1 MKNGIFS
8 IFVAIISLLTVNG
21 QVTFTGVGAYHVI
34 EVTPV
39 TGTGLDMIYVI
50 YNTNGVGMTYHST
63 SSERVKWY
71 SYDSRGADNAEEIT
85 CISCD
90 SSVTSLSQVLPNS
103 GYIIVD
109 GNERYCCW
117 VVNYADYY
125 LELNDM
131 FISND
136 EPCSLMSFRVDGN
149 GAKMTYTTIDGHTRV
164 LDREIKLAY
173 NTLVWSD
180 DYAWRG
186 WMTKEVIESFE
197 SIDDVLAIEPPLCNT
212 DFVLTGDRFLQA
224 WGLENAIE
232 SYYQTQAV
240 GCSSTAE
247 QQDYGMDVLS
257 DGFEG
262 WAPCHIVFNGY
273 PTDAVVY
280 RAWEMATDAEFEN
293 VIKRFNQDEVDY
305 TFMDAGTYYM
315 RYMVTNEDGSCNAY
329 GNSHV
334 IKVKSFPI
342 RGDINGDR
350 EVNIADI
357 NSVIDIIL
365 GSDVSDYV
373 HSRADVNS
381 DGEVNIADINVIIDI
396 ILKGQP
402 AVNTKEWVDLGLPS
416 GTLWAT
422 CNVGANSPEEYGDYF
437 AWGETFSK
445 DYYDWTT
452 YKWCNGSMDGITK
465 YSYGSYNIN
474 FIDLKSE
481 LEPEDDVAYVQW
493 GPSWRMPTKAQQDE
507 LREHCTWTWTT
518 QNGVNG
524 YLVIGPNGNS
534 IFLPVAGNLCEE
546 LPCNAES
553 GGFYWS
559 RTLNIEI
566 NQVAYFLYFDSEN
579 VRLSCHNRSFG
590 FPVRAVCVPQ
600 N

>member
-1 MKNGIFS
+1 
-8 IFVAIISLLTVNG
+8 
-21 QVTFTGVGAYHVI
+21 
-34 EVTPV
+34 
-39 TGTGLDMIYVI
+39 
-50 YNTNGVGMTYHST
+50 
-63 SSERVKWY
+63 
-71 SYDSRGADNAEEIT
+71 
-85 CISCD
+85 
-90 SSVTSLSQVLPNS
+90 LPNS

-109 GNERYCCW
+109 GSERYCCW

-125 LELNDM
+125 LELNDL

-136 EPCSLMSFRVDGN
+136 EPCSLMSFRVDGY
-149 GAKMTYTTIDGHTRV
+149 GPTITYTTIDGHTRV
-164 LDREIKLAY
+164 LDREIKLTY
-173 NTLVWSD
+173 NTLVWD
-180 DYAWRG
+180 DEYAQWQE
-186 WMTKEVIESFE
+186 KEVKESFE
-197 SIDDVLAIEPPLCNT
+197 SIDDVFAVEPPLCNT
-212 DFVLTGDRFLQA
+212 SFTLTGDCFLQA
-224 WGLENAIE
+224 WGLENSIE
-232 SYYQTQAV
+232 SEYYQTQAV
-240 GCSSTAE
+240 GCGSTAE
-247 QQDYGMDVLS
+247 LDNFDS
-257 DGFEG
+257 DGLGG
-262 WAPCHIVFNGY
+262 WAPCRIVFSGY

-465 YSYGSYNIN
+465 YSYGSYNIY
-474 FIDLKSE
+474 FIDFKSE

-534 IFLPVAGNLCEE
+534 IFLPVAGNSCEE

-579 VRLSCHNRSFG
+579 VRLSCHNRSLG

>member
-50 YNTNGVGMTYHST
+50 YNTNGVGMTYHSA
-63 SSERVKWY
+63 SGERVKWY
-71 SYDSRGADNAEEIT
+71 SYDSRGADYAEEIT

-186 WMTKEVIESFE
+186 WMIKEVIESFE

-212 DFVLTGDRFLQA
+212 GFVLTGDRFLQA

-247 QQDYGMDVLS
+247 QQDYDMDVLS

-465 YSYGSYNIN
+465 YSYGSYC
-474 FIDLKSE
+474 IDFKSE

-534 IFLPVAGNLCEE
+534 IFLPVAGNSCED

-559 RTLNIEI
+559 RTLNIEV

-579 VRLSCHNRSFG
+579 VRLSCHNRSLG

>member
-1 MKNGIFS
+1 
-8 IFVAIISLLTVNG
+8 
-21 QVTFTGVGAYHVI
+21 
-34 EVTPV
+34 
-39 TGTGLDMIYVI
+39 
-50 YNTNGVGMTYHST
+50 
-63 SSERVKWY
+63 
-71 SYDSRGADNAEEIT
+71 
-85 CISCD
+85 
-90 SSVTSLSQVLPNS
+90 
-103 GYIIVD
+103 VD
-109 GNERYCCW
+109 CR
-117 VVNYADYY
+117 
-125 LELNDM
+125 
-131 FISND
+131 
-136 EPCSLMSFRVDGN
+136 
-149 GAKMTYTTIDGHTRV
+149 
-164 LDREIKLAY
+164 
-173 NTLVWSD
+173 
-180 DYAWRG
+180 
-186 WMTKEVIESFE
+186 
-197 SIDDVLAIEPPLCNT
+197 
-212 DFVLTGDRFLQA
+212 
-224 WGLENAIE
+224 
-232 SYYQTQAV
+232 
-240 GCSSTAE
+240 STAE

-262 WAPCHIVFNGY
+262 WAPCHIVFTGY

-329 GNSHV
+329 GKSHV

-465 YSYGSYNIN
+465 YSYGSYNIY
-474 FIDLKSE
+474 FIDFKSE

-534 IFLPVAGNLCEE
+534 IFLPVAGNSCEE

-559 RTLNIEI
+559 RTLNIEV

-579 VRLSCHNRSFG
+579 VRLSCHNRSIG

>member
-1 MKNGIFS
+1 MKKGIIS

-21 QVTFTGVGAYHVI
+21 QVTFTGVGAYPVI
-34 EVTPV
+34 EVTPA
-39 TGTGLDMIYVI
+39 TGTGLDKIYVVH
-50 YNTNGVGMTYHST
+50 NTNGVGMTYHST
-63 SSERVKWY
+63 SGERAVWY
-71 SYDSRGADNAEEIT
+71 SYDSRGADYAEEIT
-85 CISCD
+85 GISCD
-90 SSVTSLSQVLPNS
+90 SSTTSLSQVLPNS
-103 GYIIVD
+103 GYIIVE
-109 GNERYCCW
+109 GNQRYCFW

-131 FISND
+131 YFNPQTSCD
-136 EPCSLMSFRVDGN
+136 LLSFNVDGH
-149 GAKMTYTTIDGHTRV
+149 ADAIPYYTTDGRRQV
-164 LDREIKLAY
+164 LDREIKLSY
-173 NTLVWSD
+173 NTLIWND
-180 DYAWRG
+180 DDANWWEQR
-186 WMTKEVIESFE
+186 MVETFAAL
-197 SIDDVLAIEPPLCNT
+197 DQDVEIVPPLCDT
-212 DFVLTGDRFLQA
+212 DFMLTGDRFLEE
-224 WGLENAIE
+224 WGIE
-232 SYYQTQAV
+232 IYFLSEYFQTQAV

-262 WAPCHIVFNGY
+262 WAPCHIVFTGY

-293 VIKRFNQDEVDY
+293 VFKRFNQDEVDY

-452 YKWCNGSMDGITK
+452 YKWCIGGMDGITK
-465 YSYGSYNIN
+465 YSYGVNG
-474 FIDLKSE
+474 FADFKSE
-481 LEPEDDVAYVQW
+481 LEPEDDVAYVHW
-493 GPSWRMPTKAQQDE
+493 GPSWRMPTLAQQDE

-518 QNGVNG
+518 LNGVNG
-524 YLVIGPNGNS
+524 CLVTGPNGNS
-534 IFLPVAGNLCEE
+534 IFLPAAGYRWREMLLGVGEDSDGIN
-546 LPCNAES
+546 
-553 GGFYWS
+553 WS
-559 RTLNIEI
+559 RSLNLELSE
-566 NQVAYFLYFDSEN
+566 VAYCLYFNSDNSG
-579 VRLSCHNRSFG
+579 RSCNDRSLG
-590 FPVRAVCVPQ
+590 LTVRAVRVTQ

>member
-50 YNTNGVGMTYHST
+50 YNTNGVGMTYHSA
-63 SSERVKWY
+63 SGERVKWY
-71 SYDSRGADNAEEIT
+71 SYDSRGADYAEEIT

-149 GAKMTYTTIDGHTRV
+149 GAKMTYTSINGQTQV
-164 LDREIKLAY
+164 LDREINLAY
-173 NTLVWSD
+173 HTLVWD
-180 DYAWRG
+180 ECDAQWYEF
-186 WMTKEVIESFE
+186 EVIESFE

-212 DFVLTGDRFLQA
+212 GFVLTGDRFLQA

-262 WAPCHIVFNGY
+262 WAPCHIVFTGY

-402 AVNTKEWVDLGLPS
+402 AVSTKDWVDLGLPS

-452 YKWCNGSMDGITK
+452 YKWCIGGMDGITK
-465 YSYGSYNIN
+465 YSYGVNG
-474 FIDLKSE
+474 FADFKSE
-481 LEPEDDVAYVQW
+481 LEPEDDVAYVHW

-534 IFLPVAGNLCEE
+534 IFLPVAGNSCEE

-553 GGFYWS
+553 GGYWS
-559 RTLNIEI
+559 RTLNIEV

-579 VRLSCHNRSFG
+579 VRLSCHNRSIG

>member
-8 IFVAIISLLTVNG
+8 IFVAIISFLTVYG

-50 YNTNGVGMTYHST
+50 YNTNGVGMTYHSA
-63 SSERVKWY
+63 SGERAVWY
-71 SYDSRGADNAEEIT
+71 SYDSRGADYAEEIT
-85 CISCD
+85 GISCD
-90 SSVTSLSQVLPNS
+90 SSTTSLSQVLPNS

-109 GNERYCCW
+109 GSERYCCW
-117 VVNYADYY
+117 VVNYADYN

-136 EPCSLMSFRVDGN
+136 EPCSLISFRVDGYGPKIPYTSIN
-149 GAKMTYTTIDGHTRV
+149 GQTQV
-164 LDREIKLAY
+164 LDREINLAY
-173 NTLVWSD
+173 HTLVWD
-180 DYAWRG
+180 ECDAQWYEF
-186 WMTKEVIESFE
+186 EVIESFE

-262 WAPCHIVFNGY
+262 WAPCHIVFSGY

-280 RAWEMATDAEFEN
+280 RLWEMATDAEFEN

-373 HSRADVNS
+373 RSRADVNS

-402 AVNTKEWVDLGLPS
+402 AVSTKDWVDLGLPS

-422 CNVGANSPEEYGDYF
+422 CNVGANCPEEYGDYF

-452 YKWCNGSMDGITK
+452 YKWCIGGMDGITK
-465 YSYGSYNIN
+465 YSYGVNG
-474 FIDLKSE
+474 FADFKSE
-481 LEPEDDVAYVQW
+481 LEPEDDVAYVDW
-493 GPSWRMPTKAQQDE
+493 GPSWRMPTLAQQDE

-534 IFLPVAGNLCEE
+534 IFLPVAGNSCEE

-553 GGFYWS
+553 GGYWS
-559 RTLNIEI
+559 RTLNIEV

-579 VRLSCHNRSFG
+579 VRLSCHNRSIG

>member
-8 IFVAIISLLTVNG
+8 IFVAIISFLTVNG

-50 YNTNGVGMTYHST
+50 YNTNGVGMTYRSA
-63 SSERVKWY
+63 SGERVKWY
-71 SYDSRGADNAEEIT
+71 SYDSRGADYAEEIT

-149 GAKMTYTTIDGHTRV
+149 GARMTYTTIDGHTRV
-164 LDREIKLAY
+164 LDREIKLTY

-180 DYAWRG
+180 DYAWWG

-212 DFVLTGDRFLQA
+212 GFVLTGDRFLQA

-232 SYYQTQAV
+232 SEYYQTQAV
-240 GCSSTAE
+240 DCRSTAE
-247 QQDYGMDVLS
+247 QDYSVYDYS
-257 DGFEG
+257 DDLGG
-262 WAPCHIVFNGY
+262 WAPCHIVFSGY

-280 RAWEMATDAEFEN
+280 RLWEMATDAEFEN
-293 VIKRFNQDEVDY
+293 VIKRFDQDEVDY

-422 CNVGANSPEEYGDYF
+422 CNVGANCPEEYGDYF

-452 YKWCNGSMDGITK
+452 YKWCIGGMDGITK
-465 YSYGSYNIN
+465 YSYGVNG
-474 FIDLKSE
+474 FADFKSE
-481 LEPEDDVAYVQW
+481 LEPEDDVAYVHW
-493 GPSWRMPTKAQQDE
+493 GPSWRMPTLAQQDE

-518 QNGVNG
+518 LNGVNG
-524 YLVIGPNGNS
+524 CLVTGPNGNS
-534 IFLPVAGNLCEE
+534 IFLPAAGYRWREMLLGVGEDSDGIN
-546 LPCNAES
+546 
-553 GGFYWS
+553 WS
-559 RTLNIEI
+559 RSLNLELSE
-566 NQVAYFLYFDSEN
+566 VAYCLYFNSDNSG
-579 VRLSCHNRSFG
+579 RSCNDRSLG
-590 FPVRAVCVPQ
+590 LTVRAVRVTQ

>member
-1 MKNGIFS
+1 
-8 IFVAIISLLTVNG
+8 
-21 QVTFTGVGAYHVI
+21 
-34 EVTPV
+34 
-39 TGTGLDMIYVI
+39 
-50 YNTNGVGMTYHST
+50 
-63 SSERVKWY
+63 
-71 SYDSRGADNAEEIT
+71 
-85 CISCD
+85 
-90 SSVTSLSQVLPNS
+90 
-103 GYIIVD
+103 
-109 GNERYCCW
+109 
-117 VVNYADYY
+117 
-125 LELNDM
+125 
-131 FISND
+131 
-136 EPCSLMSFRVDGN
+136 
-149 GAKMTYTTIDGHTRV
+149 
-164 LDREIKLAY
+164 
-173 NTLVWSD
+173 
-180 DYAWRG
+180 
-186 WMTKEVIESFE
+186 
-197 SIDDVLAIEPPLCNT
+197 
-212 DFVLTGDRFLQA
+212 
-224 WGLENAIE
+224 
-232 SYYQTQAV
+232 
-240 GCSSTAE
+240 
-247 QQDYGMDVLS
+247 
-257 DGFEG
+257 
-262 WAPCHIVFNGY
+262 
-273 PTDAVVY
+273 
-280 RAWEMATDAEFEN
+280 MATDAEFEN

-357 NSVIDIIL
+357 NAVIDIIL

-373 HSRADVNS
+373 RSRADVNS

-402 AVNTKEWVDLGLPS
+402 AVSTKDWVDLGLPS

-452 YKWCNGSMDGITK
+452 YKWCIGGMDGITK
-465 YSYGSYNIN
+465 YSYGVNG
-474 FIDLKSE
+474 FADLKSE
-481 LEPEDDVAYVQW
+481 LEPEDDVAYVHW
-493 GPSWRMPTKAQQDE
+493 GPSWRMPTLAQQDE

-534 IFLPVAGNLCEE
+534 IFLPVAGNSCEE

>member
-1 MKNGIFS
+1 
-8 IFVAIISLLTVNG
+8 
-21 QVTFTGVGAYHVI
+21 
-34 EVTPV
+34 
-39 TGTGLDMIYVI
+39 
-50 YNTNGVGMTYHST
+50 
-63 SSERVKWY
+63 
-71 SYDSRGADNAEEIT
+71 
-85 CISCD
+85 
-90 SSVTSLSQVLPNS
+90 
-103 GYIIVD
+103 
-109 GNERYCCW
+109 
-117 VVNYADYY
+117 
-125 LELNDM
+125 
-131 FISND
+131 
-136 EPCSLMSFRVDGN
+136 
-149 GAKMTYTTIDGHTRV
+149 
-164 LDREIKLAY
+164 
-173 NTLVWSD
+173 
-180 DYAWRG
+180 
-186 WMTKEVIESFE
+186 
-197 SIDDVLAIEPPLCNT
+197 LCNT
-212 DFVLTGDRFLQA
+212 GFVLTGDRFLQA

-247 QQDYGMDVLS
+247 QQDYDMDVLS

-329 GNSHV
+329 GKSHV

-465 YSYGSYNIN
+465 YSYGSYNIY
-474 FIDLKSE
+474 FIDFKSE

-493 GPSWRMPTKAQQDE
+493 GPSWRMPTKTQQDE

-518 QNGVNG
+518 QNSVNG
-524 YLVIGPNGNS
+524 YLVVGPNGNS
-534 IFLPVAGNLCEE
+534 IFLPVAGNSCEE
-546 LPCNAES
+546 LPYNAES

-566 NQVAYFLYFDSEN
+566 NQIAYFLYFDSEN
-579 VRLSCHNRSFG
+579 VHLSCHNRSFG

>member
-8 IFVAIISLLTVNG
+8 IFVAIISVLTVNG

-50 YNTNGVGMTYHST
+50 YNTNGVGMTYHSA
-63 SSERVKWY
+63 SGERVIWY
-71 SYDSRGADNAEEIT
+71 SYDSRGADYAEEIT

-173 NTLVWSD
+173 YTLVWSD

-186 WMTKEVIESFE
+186 WMIKEVIESFE

-212 DFVLTGDRFLQA
+212 GFVLTGDRFLQA

-232 SYYQTQAV
+232 SDYQTQAV

-262 WAPCHIVFNGY
+262 WAPCHIVFTGY

-329 GNSHV
+329 GNSYV

-357 NSVIDIIL
+357 NSVIYIIL

-465 YSYGSYNIN
+465 YSYGSYNIY
-474 FIDLKSE
+474 FIDFKSE

-534 IFLPVAGNLCEE
+534 IFLPVAGNSCEE

>member
-21 QVTFTGVGAYHVI
+21 QVTFTGVGAYPVI
-34 EVTPV
+34 EVTPA
-39 TGTGLDMIYVI
+39 TGTGLDKIYVVH
-50 YNTNGVGMTYHST
+50 NTNGVGMTYHST
-63 SSERVKWY
+63 SGERAVWY
-71 SYDSRGADNAEEIT
+71 SYDSRGADYAEEIT
-85 CISCD
+85 GISCD
-90 SSVTSLSQVLPNS
+90 SSTTSLSQVLPNS
-103 GYIIVD
+103 GYIIVE
-109 GNERYCCW
+109 GNQRYCFW

-131 FISND
+131 YFNPQTSCD
-136 EPCSLMSFRVDGN
+136 LLSFNVDGH
-149 GAKMTYTTIDGHTRV
+149 ADAIPYYTTDGRRQV
-164 LDREIKLAY
+164 LDREIKLSY
-173 NTLVWSD
+173 NTLIWND
-180 DYAWRG
+180 DDANWWEQR
-186 WMTKEVIESFE
+186 MVETFAAL
-197 SIDDVLAIEPPLCNT
+197 DQDVEIVPPLCDT
-212 DFVLTGDRFLQA
+212 DFMLTGDRFLEE
-224 WGLENAIE
+224 WGIE
-232 SYYQTQAV
+232 IYFLSEYFQTQAV

-262 WAPCHIVFNGY
+262 WAPCHIVFTGY

-402 AVNTKEWVDLGLPS
+402 AVSTKDWVDLGLPS

-452 YKWCNGSMDGITK
+452 YKWCIGGMDGITK
-465 YSYGSYNIN
+465 YSYGVNG
-474 FIDLKSE
+474 FADFKSE
-481 LEPEDDVAYVQW
+481 LEPEDDVAYVHW
-493 GPSWRMPTKAQQDE
+493 GPSWRMPTLAQQDE

-518 QNGVNG
+518 LNGVNG
-524 YLVIGPNGNS
+524 CLVTGPNGNS
-534 IFLPVAGNLCEE
+534 IFLPAAGYRWREMLLGVGEDSDGIN
-546 LPCNAES
+546 
-553 GGFYWS
+553 WS
-559 RTLNIEI
+559 RSLNLELSE
-566 NQVAYFLYFDSEN
+566 VAYCLYFNSDNSG
-579 VRLSCHNRSFG
+579 RSCNDRSLG
-590 FPVRAVCVPQ
+590 LTVRAVRVTQ

>member
-8 IFVAIISLLTVNG
+8 IFVAIISFLTVYG

-50 YNTNGVGMTYHST
+50 YNTNGVGMTYHSA
-63 SSERVKWY
+63 SGERVLWY
-71 SYDSRGADNAEEIT
+71 SYDSRGADYAEEIT

-180 DYAWRG
+180 DYAWWG

-212 DFVLTGDRFLQA
+212 GFVLTGDRFLQA
-224 WGLENAIE
+224 WRLENAIE
-232 SYYQTQAV
+232 SEYYQTQAV
-240 GCSSTAE
+240 DCRSTAE
-247 QQDYGMDVLS
+247 QDYSVYDYS
-257 DGFEG
+257 DDLGG
-262 WAPCHIVFNGY
+262 WAPCHIVFSGY

-465 YSYGSYNIN
+465 YSYGVNG
-474 FIDLKSE
+474 FAGFKSE
-481 LEPEDDVAYVQW
+481 LEPEDDVAYVHW
-493 GPSWRMPTKAQQDE
+493 GPSWRMPTLAQQDE

-518 QNGVNG
+518 LNGVNG
-524 YLVIGPNGNS
+524 CLVTGPNGNS
-534 IFLPVAGNLCEE
+534 IFLPAAGYRWREMLLGVGEDSDGIN
-546 LPCNAES
+546 
-553 GGFYWS
+553 WS
-559 RTLNIEI
+559 RSLNLELSE
-566 NQVAYFLYFDSEN
+566 VAYCLYFNSDNSG
-579 VRLSCHNRSFG
+579 RSCNDRSLG

>member
-8 IFVAIISLLTVNG
+8 IFVAIISFLTVYG

-50 YNTNGVGMTYHST
+50 YNTNGVGMTYHSA
-63 SSERVKWY
+63 SGERAIWY
-71 SYDSRGADNAEEIT
+71 SYDSRGADYAEEIT

-136 EPCSLMSFRVDGN
+136 EPCSLISFRVDGYGPKIPYTSIN
-149 GAKMTYTTIDGHTRV
+149 GQTQV
-164 LDREIKLAY
+164 LDREINLAY
-173 NTLVWSD
+173 HTLVWD
-180 DYAWRG
+180 ECDAQWYEF
-186 WMTKEVIESFE
+186 EVIESFE
-197 SIDDVLAIEPPLCNT
+197 CLDDVLAIEPPLCNT
-212 DFVLTGDRFLQA
+212 GFVLTGDRFLQA

-232 SYYQTQAV
+232 SEYYQTQAV
-240 GCSSTAE
+240 DCRSTAE
-247 QQDYGMDVLS
+247 QDYSVYDYS
-257 DGFEG
+257 DDLGG
-262 WAPCHIVFNGY
+262 WAPCHIVFSGY
-273 PTDAVVY
+273 PTDAVIY

-357 NSVIDIIL
+357 NAVIDIIL

-373 HSRADVNS
+373 RSRADVNS

-396 ILKGQP
+396 ML
-402 AVNTKEWVDLGLPS
+402 
-416 GTLWAT
+416 
-422 CNVGANSPEEYGDYF
+422 Y
-437 AWGETFSK
+437 ETV
-445 DYYDWTT
+445 
-452 YKWCNGSMDGITK
+452 CLIAHCRIRITD
-465 YSYGSYNIN
+465 N
-474 FIDLKSE
+474 
-481 LEPEDDVAYVQW
+481 
-493 GPSWRMPTKAQQDE
+493 
-507 LREHCTWTWTT
+507 
-518 QNGVNG
+518 
-524 YLVIGPNGNS
+524 
-534 IFLPVAGNLCEE
+534 
-546 LPCNAES
+546 
-553 GGFYWS
+553 
-559 RTLNIEI
+559 
-566 NQVAYFLYFDSEN
+566 
-579 VRLSCHNRSFG
+579 
-590 FPVRAVCVPQ
+590 
-600 N
+600 

>member
-50 YNTNGVGMTYHST
+50 YNTNGVGMTYHSA
-63 SSERVKWY
+63 SGERVKWY

-149 GAKMTYTTIDGHTRV
+149 GAKMTYTTIDGHTQV

-186 WMTKEVIESFE
+186 WMIKEVIESFE

-212 DFVLTGDRFLQA
+212 GFVLTGDRFLQA

-262 WAPCHIVFNGY
+262 WAPCHIVFTGY

-452 YKWCNGSMDGITK
+452 YKWCNGSMDGLTK
-465 YSYGSYNIN
+465 YSYGSGNIY
-474 FIDLKSE
+474 FIDFKSE

>member
-1 MKNGIFS
+1 MKKGIFS
-8 IFVAIISLLTVNG
+8 FFVAIISLLTVNG
-21 QVTFTGVGAYHVI
+21 QVTFTGVDAYHVI
-34 EVTPV
+34 EVTPA
-39 TGTGLDMIYVI
+39 TGTGLDKIYVVH
-50 YNTNGVGMTYHST
+50 NTNGVGMTYHSA
-63 SSERVKWY
+63 SGEPAIWY
-71 SYDSRGADNAEEIT
+71 SYDSRGADYAEEIT
-85 CISCD
+85 GISCD

-109 GNERYCCW
+109 GNEHFCCW

-131 FISND
+131 FISNE
-136 EPCSLMSFRVDGN
+136 EPCSLMSFRVDGY
-149 GAKMTYTTIDGHTRV
+149 GPKITYTTIDGHTRV

-173 NTLVWSD
+173 NTLEWDD
-180 DYAWRG
+180 DYAW
-186 WMTKEVIESFE
+186 WSEKEVIESFE
-197 SIDDVLAIEPPLCNT
+197 SFDDVLAIEPPLCNT
-212 DFVLTGDRFLQA
+212 CFALTGDCFLQA
-224 WGLENAIE
+224 WGLENSVE
-232 SYYQTQAV
+232 SEYYQTQAV

-247 QQDYGMDVLS
+247 QQDYSMDVLS

-262 WAPCHIVFNGY
+262 WAPCHIVFTGY

-280 RAWEMATDAEFEN
+280 RVWEMATDAEFGN
-293 VIKRFNQDEVDY
+293 VIKRFNQDEVDF
-305 TFMDAGTYYM
+305 TFMEAGTYYM
-315 RYMVTNEDGSCNAY
+315 RYMVTNEDGSCKAY
-329 GNSHV
+329 SNTHV

-365 GSDVSDYV
+365 GSYVSDYV

-452 YKWCNGSMDGITK
+452 YKWCIGGMDGITK
-465 YSYGSYNIN
+465 YSYGVNG
-474 FIDLKSE
+474 FADFKSE
-481 LEPEDDVAYVQW
+481 LEPEDDVAYVHW
-493 GPSWRMPTKAQQDE
+493 GPKLSKTSCESIALGLGRLRM
-507 LREHCTWTWTT
+507 
-518 QNGVNG
+518 V
-524 YLVIGPNGNS
+524 
-534 IFLPVAGNLCEE
+534 
-546 LPCNAES
+546 
-553 GGFYWS
+553 
-559 RTLNIEI
+559 
-566 NQVAYFLYFDSEN
+566 
-579 VRLSCHNRSFG
+579 
-590 FPVRAVCVPQ
+590 
-600 N
+600 

>member
-1 MKNGIFS
+1 MKKRIIS
-8 IFVAIISLLTVNG
+8 IIVAFLSLLTANG
-21 QVTFTGVGAYHVI
+21 QVTFTGVGQYHVI
-34 EVTPV
+34 EVTPA

-50 YNTNGVGMTYHST
+50 YNTNGVGMTYHSA
-63 SSERVKWY
+63 SGEQAVWY
-71 SYDSRGADNAEEIT
+71 SYDSRGADYAEEIT
-85 CISCD
+85 DISCD
-90 SSVTSLSQVLPNS
+90 SSATSLSQVLPNS

-109 GNERYCCW
+109 GSERYCCW

-125 LELNDM
+125 LELNDL

-136 EPCSLMSFRVDGN
+136 EPCSLMSFRVDGY
-149 GAKMTYTTIDGHTRV
+149 GPTITYTTIDGHTRV
-164 LDREIKLAY
+164 LDREIKLTY
-173 NTLVWSD
+173 NTLVWD
-180 DYAWRG
+180 DEYAQWQE
-186 WMTKEVIESFE
+186 KEVKESFE
-197 SIDDVLAIEPPLCNT
+197 SIDDVFAVEPPLCNT
-212 DFVLTGDRFLQA
+212 SFTLTGDCFLQA
-224 WGLENAIE
+224 WGLENSIE
-232 SYYQTQAV
+232 SEYYQTQAV
-240 GCSSTAE
+240 DCGSTAE
-247 QQDYGMDVLS
+247 LDNFDS
-257 DGFEG
+257 DGLGG
-262 WAPCHIVFNGY
+262 WAPCRIVFSGY

-280 RAWEMATDAEFEN
+280 RVWEMATDAEFEN

-305 TFMDAGTYYM
+305 TFMEAGTYYM
-315 RYMVTNEDGSCNAY
+315 RYMVTNEDGSCKAY
-329 GNSHV
+329 GNTYV

-365 GSDVSDYV
+365 GNGVSDYV
-373 HSRADVNS
+373 YSRADVNS
-381 DGEVNIADINVIIDI
+381 DGELNIADINVIIDI

-402 AVNTKEWVDLGLPS
+402 TVNTKEWVDLGLPS

-422 CNVGANSPEEYGDYF
+422 CNVGANNPEEYGDYF

-465 YSYGSYNIN
+465 YSYASGNIC
-474 FIDLKSE
+474 FIDCKSE

-507 LREHCTWTWTT
+507 LREYCTWTWTT

-534 IFLPVAGNLCEE
+534 IFLPVAGNSCEE
-546 LPCNAES
+546 LPYNAES

-566 NQVAYFLYFDSEN
+566 NQIAYFLYFDSEN

>member
-8 IFVAIISLLTVNG
+8 IFVAIISFLTVYG

-50 YNTNGVGMTYHST
+50 YNTNGVGMTYHSA
-63 SSERVKWY
+63 SGERVIWY
-71 SYDSRGADNAEEIT
+71 SYDSRGADYAEEIT

-180 DYAWRG
+180 DYAWWG

-212 DFVLTGDRFLQA
+212 GFVLTGDRFLQA

-232 SYYQTQAV
+232 SYYHQTQAV

-247 QQDYGMDVLS
+247 QQDYDMDVLS

-262 WAPCHIVFNGY
+262 WAPCHIVFTGY

-422 CNVGANSPEEYGDYF
+422 CNVGASSPEEYGDYF

-465 YSYGSYNIN
+465 YSYGSYNIYC
-474 FIDLKSE
+474 IDFKSE

-534 IFLPVAGNLCEE
+534 IFLPVAGNSCEE

-553 GGFYWS
+553 GGYWS
-559 RTLNIEI
+559 RTLNIEV

-579 VRLSCHNRSFG
+579 VRLNCHNRSFG

>member
-8 IFVAIISLLTVNG
+8 IFVAIISFLTVYG

-50 YNTNGVGMTYHST
+50 YNTNGVGMTYHSA
-63 SSERVKWY
+63 SGERVIWY
-71 SYDSRGADNAEEIT
+71 SYDSRGADYAEEIT

-180 DYAWRG
+180 DYAWWG

-262 WAPCHIVFNGY
+262 WAPCHIVFTGY

-315 RYMVTNEDGSCNAY
+315 RYMVTNEDGSCKAC

-402 AVNTKEWVDLGLPS
+402 AVSTKEWVDLGLPS

-474 FIDLKSE
+474 FIDFKSE

-534 IFLPVAGNLCEE
+534 IFLPVAGNSCEE

-553 GGFYWS
+553 GGYWS
-559 RTLNIEI
+559 RTLNIEV

-579 VRLSCHNRSFG
+579 VRLSCHNRSIG

>member
-1 MKNGIFS
+1 VKNGIFS
-8 IFVAIISLLTVNG
+8 IFVAIISFLTVYG

-50 YNTNGVGMTYHST
+50 YNTNGVGMTYHSA
-63 SSERVKWY
+63 SGERVIWY
-71 SYDSRGADNAEEIT
+71 SYDSRGADYAEEIT

-90 SSVTSLSQVLPNS
+90 SSTTSLSQVLPNS

-149 GAKMTYTTIDGHTRV
+149 GARMTYTTIDGHTRV
-164 LDREIKLAY
+164 LDREIKLTY

-180 DYAWRG
+180 DYAWWG

-212 DFVLTGDRFLQA
+212 GFVLTGDRFLQA

-232 SYYQTQAV
+232 SEYYQTQAV
-240 GCSSTAE
+240 DCRSTAE
-247 QQDYGMDVLS
+247 QDYSVYDYS
-257 DGFEG
+257 DDLGG
-262 WAPCHIVFNGY
+262 WAPCHIVFSGY

-402 AVNTKEWVDLGLPS
+402 AVSTKDWVDLGLPS

-465 YSYGSYNIN
+465 YSYGNIY
-474 FIDLKSE
+474 FIDFKSE

-534 IFLPVAGNLCEE
+534 IFLPVAGNSCEE

>member
-8 IFVAIISLLTVNG
+8 FFVAIISLLTVNG

-50 YNTNGVGMTYHST
+50 YNTNGVGMTYHSA
-63 SSERVKWY
+63 SGERVKWY
-71 SYDSRGADNAEEIT
+71 SYDSRGADYAEEIT

-212 DFVLTGDRFLQA
+212 GFVLTGDRFLQA

-247 QQDYGMDVLS
+247 QQDYDMDVLS

-329 GNSHV
+329 GNYHV

-465 YSYGSYNIN
+465 YSYGSYNIYC
-474 FIDLKSE
+474 IDFKSE

-553 GGFYWS
+553 GGYWS

-579 VRLSCHNRSFG
+579 VRLSCHNRSIG